1 MHEGSSAAFGSHF
14 IAARPHPR
22 PAAPEER
29 YEVETRTGAEM
40 LPDLAAWRA
49 LAAWALEPSLISHPD
64 FFLPAL
70 RHLADGRS
78 VTLML
83 VWRHGAAGR
92 RLGGVFPVVLPRTVL
107 GLNEVT
113 LWQPASVALATPL
126 VDRDMPVEIIEAAL
140 RALEARRSRCAGLL
154 LPQLAA
160 GGPTAEILVDTARR
174 NGHRLDQFVRGSGVW
189 LLPARE
195 DEIAGLQREGSA
207 KPQGLGGKAG
217 FQIEHA
223 RTARDVR
230 DAVERF
236 LVLDALSANARRRA
250 PLVQDPGATSF
261 LRTATRQFAHRS
273 RCRVDVVRVE
283 GKPVLAAIVL
293 GTPGAAWLWRVAA
306 LPEGEHLRDGLL
318 TTIMA
323 RAQRRRE
330 ALYVFDGVAVDDERA
345 PRLGLKS
352 LPVTDM
358 LVSIQAR
365 RSPRGAAVHLKGHL
379 DRRVRGIAGEGYR
392 RVRNLMPRPV
402 AAAG

>member
-1 MHEGSSAAFGSHF
+1 V
-14 IAARPHPR
+14 
-22 PAAPEER
+22 AAP
-29 YEVETRTGAEM
+29 
-40 LPDLAAWRA
+40 
-49 LAAWALEPSLISHPD
+49 
-64 FFLPAL
+64 
-70 RHLADGRS
+70 
-78 VTLML
+78 
-83 VWRHGAAGR
+83 
-92 RLGGVFPVVLPRTVL
+92 
-107 GLNEVT
+107 
-113 LWQPASVALATPL
+113 SVALATPL

-140 RALEARRSRCAGLL
+140 GALNARRSRCAGLML
-154 LPQLAA
+154 AQLAA
-160 GGPTAEILVDTARR
+160 GGPTVEILVDAARR
-174 NGHRLDQFVRGSGVW
+174 NGHRLDQFTRGSGAW

-195 DEIAGLQREGSA
+195 DELAGPQREGSA

-230 DAVERF
+230 AVERF

-261 LRTATRQFAHRS
+261 LRTVTRQFAHRS

-318 TTIMA
+318 TTIVA

-345 PRLGLKS
+345 PRLGLKP

-358 LVSIQAR
+358 LVSIQAK
-365 RSPRGAAVHLKGHL
+365 RSPRDAAVHLKGHL

-392 RVRNLMPRPV
+392 RVKNLMPRPV